1 MHLLI
6 NSITRN
12 RCYQQVCGTVST
24 FCFAGFCY
32 IFLASSSFTRESR
45 TPTKIQS
52 IEELWNSWKTT
63 LGAEVCDYPAVPK
76 NFMNQCCCY
85 LICSAHPYL
94 FFNDDESSI
103 TFVGFKV
110 SKAGDLL
117 HPGTGAILRK
127 AVVSQGLMEDL
138 KRYGV
143 DLNEDW
149 MSWWDYLD
157 FNVFFICLD
166 YI

>member
-1 MHLLI
+1 LQVAVSQENQEL
-6 NSITRN
+6 
-12 RCYQQVCGTVST
+12 QQKSDP
-24 FCFAGFCY
+24 
-32 IFLASSSFTRESR
+32 L
-45 TPTKIQS
+45 
-52 IEELWNSWKTT
+52 
-63 LGAEVCDYPAVPK
+63 K
-76 NFMNQCCCY
+76 NY
-85 LICSAHPYL
+85 EIVERRRWEHSAHPYL

-103 TFVGFKV
+103 TFVGFRV

-149 MSWWDYLD
+149 MSWTKDTMIQKLATVMGLRYEHGNIQDLD
-157 FNVFFICLD
+157 PDKSYVLTVDNLIKILAIQMRFK
-166 YI
+166 